1 MMENI
6 VQILVEAR
14 ASLRPQG
21 YRILCS
27 GSRALL
33 VLWGEVS
40 LALPTSP
47 LVGTSILLL
56 LKSAA
61 KLDFTGVKWAGEV

>member
-1 MMENI
+1 MMET
-6 VQILVEAR
+6 VVRTLVEAR
-14 ASLRPQG
+14 ASTKPQG
-21 YRILCS
+21 CRTHCRGS
-27 GSRALL
+27 GALL
-33 VLWGEVS
+33 VFWGEVS

-61 KLDFTGVKWAGEV
+61 KLAFMGDEMGR